1 MSEFN
6 NFIFKNPNEMMSD
19 NNQRLYD
26 ILNRLHEI
34 SRANII
40 IYNMLNCPP
49 SNSFFVSNLA
59 KKNYSSLINDAIYR
73 ICSVNDKL
81 ARFLKS
87 QYKLSASDDYIY
99 FDDLKNVISSNNNQE
114 IIMKKKELFTNIDSF
129 LASDEYI
136 FLTDNRNH
144 LFHVRTDQN
153 NLSIAEA
160 EHFNHIRLTN
170 IYGYLHYI
178 DNIITSI

>member
-1 MSEFN
+1 M
-6 NFIFKNPNEMMSD
+6 
-19 NNQRLYD
+19 
-26 ILNRLHEI
+26 
-34 SRANII
+34 
-40 IYNMLNCPP
+40 
-49 SNSFFVSNLA
+49 
-59 KKNYSSLINDAIYR
+59 
-73 ICSVNDKL
+73 
-81 ARFLKS
+81 
-87 QYKLSASDDYIY
+87 
-99 FDDLKNVISSNNNQE
+99 ISSNNNQE

-153 NLSIAEA
+153 NWSIAEA